1 MSSRWEDTCDS
12 CGEWMMGCLCPHN
25 NKPIKSADEEMEE
38 IREFD
43 YTICKLEDSWLDFH
57 VNKYQE
63 SKVWYE
69 KALHKYR
76 EANCVTPD
84 PILVKTKLIDEGSP
98 QELARIY
105 TLVDKYIQENEV
117 KGGWEFSHISH
128 KQVDCN
134 TGPYEDYPEMKTEI
148 QVYAVVYAKEKLAS
162 TEAIQSL
169 YNSVLQAERGLLMNK
184 KYLMEYLKGE
194 YNR

>member
-1 MSSRWEDTCDS
+1 
-12 CGEWMMGCLCPHN
+12 
-25 NKPIKSADEEMEE
+25 MEE

-69 KALHKYR
+69 KALRKYR

-98 QELARIY
+98 QELANIY

-117 KGGWEFSHISH
+117 KGKWEFSHISH

-134 TGPYEDYPEMKTEI
+134 TDPYEDYEDMKTEI
-148 QVYAVVYAKEKLAS
+148 QVFASVYDKEKLSSA
-162 TEAIQSL
+162 EVIQSL
-169 YNSVLQAERGLLMNK
+169 YHYVLQAERCLLLNK
-184 KYLMEYLKGE
+184 KYLMDYLEGE